1 LINLGIPNYIIMKI
15 SLFRILMLSGLI
27 GVLIGC
33 SSNEDLLNTDIPNQ
47 TAAKEVSKAKTYT
60 IRYGLVSQNGTKTL
74 AGSYDIGSFVAT
86 NTVTGESFETYAG
99 SGFQSLP
106 QYSEGIPAGTYTFT
120 AMQGQGG
127 WVGYGSV
134 TGVVSDAQVDQDG
147 YVTVY
152 VPIVWEE

>member
-1 LINLGIPNYIIMKI
+1 MKNSI
-15 SLFRILMLSGLI
+15 FKFLLTAGLMSI
-27 GVLIGC
+27 LIGC
-33 SSNEDLLNTDIPNQ
+33 SSDEDLINTDVQDQ
-47 TAAKEVSKAKTYT
+47 TAAKEASKTKTYT
-60 IRYGLVSQNGTKTL
+60 IRYGLLSQDGTKML
-74 AGSYDIGSFVAT
+74 SGSYDTGSFVAT

-134 TGVVSDAQVDQDG
+134 TGVVSDAQVGQDG

-152 VPIVWEE
+152 VPIAWEE

>member
-1 LINLGIPNYIIMKI
+1 MKNSI
-15 SLFRILMLSGLI
+15 FKFLLTAGLMSI
-27 GVLIGC
+27 LIGC
-33 SSNEDLLNTDIPNQ
+33 SSDEDLINTDVQDQ
-47 TAAKEVSKAKTYT
+47 TAAKEASKTKMYI
-60 IRYGLVSQNGTKTL
+60 IRYGLLSQDVTKML
-74 AGSYDIGSFVAT
+74 SGSYDIGSFVAT

-134 TGVVSDAQVDQDG
+134 TGVVSDAQVGQDG

-152 VPIVWEE
+152 VPIAWEE